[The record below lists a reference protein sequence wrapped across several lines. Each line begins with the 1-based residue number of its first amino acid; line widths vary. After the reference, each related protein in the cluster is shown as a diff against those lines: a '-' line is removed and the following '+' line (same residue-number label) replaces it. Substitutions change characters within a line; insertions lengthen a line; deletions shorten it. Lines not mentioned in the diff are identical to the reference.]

1 MTQTKKR
8 KKDKDYSKRREERE
22 KMTWRKKY
30 KKDVVA
36 SPSIG
41 LFLTRTPASL
51 VPRRTHFKSILAI
64 PGTEKLPKI
73 DIMIE
78 Q

>member
-1 MTQTKKR
+1 
-8 KKDKDYSKRREERE
+8 
-22 KMTWRKKY
+22 MTWRKKY